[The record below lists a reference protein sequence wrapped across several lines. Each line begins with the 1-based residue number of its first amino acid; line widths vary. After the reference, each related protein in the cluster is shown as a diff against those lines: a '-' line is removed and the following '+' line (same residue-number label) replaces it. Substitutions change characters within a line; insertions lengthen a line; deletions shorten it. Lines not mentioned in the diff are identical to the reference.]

1 MWTAPVLFWVLGSAW
16 CWHFAQGGKCPGL
29 NGYQHLLGVGGADE
43 GRRGLPGIREC
54 PGESWG
60 NLVGAKSP
68 GTVSGC
74 GSSPDPQVVG
84 MRNVS
89 RLPGAR
95 GGGGLMSWSGRVMPR
110 ETVLAQRAGY

>member
-1 MWTAPVLFWVLGSAW
+1 MSRPEWLPT
-16 CWHFAQGGKCPGL
+16 FAGGG
-29 NGYQHLLGVGGADE
+29 GGGADE

-84 MRNVS
+84 VRNVS

-110 ETVLAQRAGY
+110 GPKSGVLEE